1 MFMIA
6 SSPRSKDEV
15 PIKLLVIGCRLRR
28 LDVVA
33 TAPGGNNSRNT
44 RRLRLYF
51 D

>member
-6 SSPRSKDEV
+6 SSPWSDDEV

-33 TAPGGNNSRNT
+33 TVPG
-44 RRLRLYF
+44 
-51 D
+51 